1 MTNDD
6 YAWPTKH
13 HDLRAAA
20 DDYLGFSDLAWQ
32 RQHYGMHGR
41 IVGFRRA
48 AEMLYE
54 AMLTSRSIAD
64 LDTVFYP
71 YAMCWRHHVELQL
84 KALRPQLRVLGNLPA
99 QSQHHHA
106 NQQLWQECRKLL
118 IEHFPNESKAD
129 LMAADRV
136 LRQLADMDPDGQEF
150 RYASR
155 RDGSATL
162 PDVDRI
168 NLVSFHAAMLGIAN
182 YLDAIDTGVGEYLS
196 TRQEMVAYYAAEF
209 DEGWSGDF

>member
-1 MTNDD
+1 MSDNE
-6 YAWPTKH
+6 YIWPARH
-13 HDLRAAA
+13 HDLQSAA
-20 DDYLGFSDLAWQ
+20 DEYWSFSDLGWQ
-32 RQHYGMHGR
+32 RHHHGLFGR
-41 IVGFRRA
+41 IFGFRRA

-54 AMLTSRSIAD
+54 AMLASHSIAD

-84 KALRPQLRVLGNLPA
+84 KTIHAQLRAIGGLPT
-99 QSQHHHA
+99 QSHHHHKI
-106 NQQLWQECRKLL
+106 QQLWRECRKLL

-129 LMAADRV
+129 LNATDRV

-162 PDVDRI
+162 PKVDRI
-168 NLVSFHAAMLGIAN
+168 NLVSFHEAMLAIAN
-182 YLDAIDTGVGEYLS
+182 YLDAVHSSVGEYLAAK
-196 TRQEMVAYYAAEF
+196 QEMDAYYRA
-209 DEGWSGDF
+209 GPLQ